1 MENAVITR
9 RFNLTPQTVT
19 LFVPKIPP
27 VRYAVELGVRHPMKN
42 SNPADIIAS
51 ACNALSSTGKEAAGS
66 IISAEYP
73 HQEVSNA
80 GRKYNEFQST
90 EIFLRD
96 GFIDRFS
103 GEKLIFPPVLRLL
116 SQELPEEFP
125 FHKNWKMSECHIAYW
140 KLFPTVDHLIP
151 VARGGPDEASNWVTT
166 SMVLN
171 SAKSNWLVEE
181 LNWALHPPGSSS
193 NWDGLLSWFLKYANS
208 HQEIFKNAYLGRW
221 YKAGVRVKNA

>member
-1 MENAVITR
+1 
-9 RFNLTPQTVT
+9 
-19 LFVPKIPP
+19 
-27 VRYAVELGVRHPMKN
+27 MKN

-51 ACNALSSTGKEAAGS
+51 ACEALSLTGKNAARN
-66 IISAEYP
+66 IIAAEYP
-73 HQEVSNA
+73 HLGVSNA
-80 GRKYNEFQST
+80 GRKYTEFQST
-90 EIFLRD
+90 EIFIRD

-116 SQELPEEFP
+116 SQQLPEEFP
-125 FHKNWKMSECHIAYW
+125 FHPNWKMSECHIAYW

-181 LNWALHPPGSSS
+181 LNWTLYPPGNSSS
-193 NWDGLLSWFLKYANS
+193 WDGLLSWFLAYATL
-208 HQEIFKNAYLGRW
+208 HQEILENPYLRRW
-221 YKAGVRVKNA
+221 YKAAVRAENA

>member
-1 MENAVITR
+1 
-9 RFNLTPQTVT
+9 
-19 LFVPKIPP
+19 
-27 VRYAVELGVRHPMKN
+27 MKK

-51 ACNALSSTGKEAAGS
+51 ACEALSLAGKDAARS
-66 IISAEYP
+66 IIATKYP

-80 GRKYNEFQST
+80 GRKYTELQST
-90 EIFLRD
+90 EIFIRD

-116 SQELPEEFP
+116 SREIPEEFP
-125 FHKNWKMSECHIAYW
+125 FHQNWKMSECHIAYW

-181 LNWALHPPGSSS
+181 LNWTLHSPGKSSS
-193 NWDGLLSWFLKYANS
+193 WDGLLPWYLAYANA
-208 HQEIFKNAYLGRW
+208 HQEILENSYLKRW
-221 YKAGVRVKNA
+221 YKAAIRAKNP